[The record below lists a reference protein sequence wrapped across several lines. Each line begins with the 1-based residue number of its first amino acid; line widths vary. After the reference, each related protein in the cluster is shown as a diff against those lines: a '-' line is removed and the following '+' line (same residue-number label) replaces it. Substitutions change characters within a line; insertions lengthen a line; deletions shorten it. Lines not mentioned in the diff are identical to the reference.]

1 MGWRWFQLF
10 PPRGQCNFSPVNSF
24 SNILLDHIERSNSRL
39 CVGLD
44 IDADRISHPSSPTL
58 DDLKEYVHK
67 VIDATLD
74 SAAAYK
80 VNFAFY
86 ERYGA
91 EGYRWLEEVA
101 RQIDCRRLTIAD
113 AKRGDIANS
122 AKHYAEAILGQM
134 GFDAVTVNPYMG
146 RDAIEPFLSRA
157 DKGAF
162 VLCVT
167 SNDGA
172 TDLQLQRT
180 GDGFIYER
188 VVSLVSELNQL
199 DNCGLV
205 VGATRSGTISDVRR
219 TAGDIPFLIPGIGV
233 QGGDLEA
240 SVRASNEG
248 GVALINVSRAIIY
261 AGDQSEVAIRK
272 AAEDYCTRINAALR

>member
-1 MGWRWFQLF
+1 M
-10 PPRGQCNFSPVNSF
+10 NSF
-24 SNILLDHIERSNSRL
+24 SNILLDHLERSNSRL

-44 IDADRISHPSSPTL
+44 IDTDRLSHPSSSTL
-58 DDLKEYVHK
+58 DDLKDYVRK

-86 ERYGA
+86 ERHGGD
-91 EGYRWLEEVA
+91 GYHWLEEVV
-101 RQIDCRRLTIAD
+101 RQIDGRRLVIAD

-122 AKHYAEAILGQM
+122 AKHYATAILGEM
-134 GFDAVTVNPYMG
+134 GFDAVTVSPYMG
-146 RDAIEPFLSRA
+146 RDAIEPFLNRP

-167 SNDGA
+167 SNEGA

-180 GDGFIYER
+180 GDGFIYEK
-188 VVSLVSELNQL
+188 VVSLVSELNQS

-205 VGATRSGTISDVRR
+205 VGATRSEMISDVRR
-219 TAGDIPFLIPGIGV
+219 TAGDVPFLIPGVGA

-240 SVRASNEG
+240 SVRAGNEG
-248 GVALINVSRAIIY
+248 GVALINVSRAIMY
-261 AGDQSEVAIRK
+261 AGDQSEFAIRK
-272 AAEDYCTRINAALR
+272 AAEDYCTRINATLE